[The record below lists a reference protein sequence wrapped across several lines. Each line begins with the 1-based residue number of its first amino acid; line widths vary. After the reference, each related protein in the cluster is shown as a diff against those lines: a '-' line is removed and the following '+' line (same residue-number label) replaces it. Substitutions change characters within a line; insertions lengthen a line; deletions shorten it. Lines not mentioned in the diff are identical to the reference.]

1 MPLTLLVCPHDT
13 ANNPERWY
21 VFVQYLVQK
30 LGVEVQFTI
39 MLDFADFQ
47 EHLSNADIVYA
58 NPTDTLHLIDQ
69 RGFVALARPSNI
81 YDEVVFVANHEIS
94 NPTLESLHEQPLSSV
109 SSLLPTKLAL
119 HLLKARSIIPSSI
132 ENHESWLGVIG
143 SVWRN
148 EVPFGIVYKDT
159 YDELSEQGK
168 SMVHAFST
176 SDERVAFHNILVGR
190 NASEKRAEMEQLLLH
205 MHSDEQGAELLQQLH
220 VEKWVP
226 TTDHDMGVI
235 RHIVETY

>member
-13 ANNPERWY
+13 TNNPERWY

-30 LGVEVQFTI
+30 LGIEVQFTI

-47 EHLSNADIVYA
+47 ENLNEADIVYA
-58 NPTDTLHLIDQ
+58 NPTDTIMLMDQ
-69 RGFVALARPSNI
+69 KGFHVVARPSNI
-81 YDEVVFVANHEIS
+81 YDEVVFIANHEIS

-109 SSLLPTKLAL
+109 SNLLPTKQAL
-119 HLLKARSIIPSSI
+119 HLLKARSIIPSGI
-132 ENHESWLGVIG
+132 EHYESWLGVIG

-148 EVPFGIVYKDT
+148 EIPFGIVYKDT

-168 SMVHAFST
+168 SMVNAFAT
-176 SDERVAFHNILVGR
+176 SDERVAFHNVLVGR
-190 NASEKRAEMEQLLLH
+190 NALEKRAEIEQLLLH
-205 MHSDEQGAELLQQLH
+205 MHTDEQGLELLQQLD
-220 VEKWVP
+220 VEKWVT
-226 TTDHDMGVI
+226 TTDHDLGVI